1 MSKVKEYF
9 ENLVKNGIILQEPAN
24 YDVMSLKIYIDYLET
39 ENAALRERLKDYEQ
53 IESRKNRI
61 SKHRREDSQLV
72 ADKIARCNKCEYKGT
87 SVEIDG
93 IRKIEICKCPPY
105 KGKWIEEIEQCPKE
119 ENLTEERKDDGKGN

>member
-1 MSKVKEYF
+1 MKEIKTYP
-9 ENLVKNGIILQEPAN
+9 EMNEQISDILKFGDGPEQYAAQ
-24 YDVMSLKIYIDYLET
+24 YIKELRA

-93 IRKIEICKCPPY
+93 IGKIEICKCPPY